1 MAAARD
7 DGSGGRVMPTL
18 YLLVVLV
25 STTTPRETDISV
37 AARGLSYEQCEERAR
52 QLHAMTQKDPLKR
65 ERFVC
70 AKWNP

>member
-1 MAAARD
+1 
-7 DGSGGRVMPTL
+7 MPTL

-52 QLHAMTQKDPLKR
+52 QMHALVNKSPFKS

-70 AKWNP
+70 AREAK